1 MSLGTLTVVHTDKV
15 SPVSGWPN
23 GVSLEAGLHNETR
36 SLRHEA
42 RATEVVR
49 EETPKNIPQSLTLS
63 LSLPLSLSPSP
74 LLIPLFTI
82 LTSSYSSSFPLLVYT
97 LQDVSRTAHCAEV
110 SSRRELVGLACCE
123 GQCVRGLTKKHD
135 YSVIIYSPL
144 CHFKPMKPF
153 FCGAQKENLEN
164 F

>member
-15 SPVSGWPN
+15 SPVSGWLN

-82 LTSSYSSSFPLLVYT
+82 LTSSYSSSFPLLGYT
-97 LQDVSRTAHCAEV
+97 LQDVSRTAHCAEI
-110 SSRRELVGLACCE
+110 SSRRELVGLACCK
-123 GQCVRGLTKKHD
+123 GQCVRDLTKKT
-135 YSVIIYSPL
+135 
-144 CHFKPMKPF
+144 
-153 FCGAQKENLEN
+153 
-164 F
+164 